1 MLLPL
6 DASGCGGLDSVSG
19 VECRAITP
27 FRACSKVESQ
37 STIHNFQLF
46 ISEVWLAALTEAARS
61 KRETDQQLLSYLLL
75 VRSCVGHPL
84 VPHALNRLKIS
95 LVSQQKGLLASFPR
109 ESPQEKPSVPAK
121 RSLSLVPTDVASGAS
136 MIERD
141 MVEDSWKCGG
151 RHNSS
156 GTADSYCFNF
166 WATKMEIFSARCCTL

>member
-1 MLLPL
+1 VFIDGSCNLGVLFIELLELRELVMIRYSATFSIHRLIMLLPL

-75 VRSCVGHPL
+75 VRSCVRHPL
-84 VPHALNRLKIS
+84 VPHTPNRLKIS

-109 ESPQEKPSVPAK
+109 ESPQEKTQCPSKKV
-121 RSLSLVPTDVASGAS
+121 T
-136 MIERD
+136 
-141 MVEDSWKCGG
+141 
-151 RHNSS
+151 
-156 GTADSYCFNF
+156 
-166 WATKMEIFSARCCTL
+166 